1 MLERLNQAL
10 EHIEGRLEQQVD
22 VTELAYIAATSEYH
36 LRRMFSALAGMPLS
50 EYVRRRR
57 LTVAG
62 AAVLAGR
69 ESLLEIAVRYGYGS
83 GEAFARAFRAMHGI
97 GPGEARRTGTV
108 LVSQPRLAF
117 RLTVEGSSSMRY
129 RVVDRPDFSVVGL
142 KARVPL
148 VHTGPNQAI
157 IDFVRGIDPRMLER
171 LEKLSDQEPQGI
183 VAVCD
188 DLDPSR
194 AEGTELDYYHG
205 VVTSAAASE
214 GTTVLSV
221 PAAPGRSSPPPGR
234 PRRPSRNC
242 GGTCSPSGSPPPRT
256 AAAPAPRS
264 SAPACPPTGPRPM
277 PSCGSRWSGTGAEH
291 DTEPMGAEL
300 RPSASDGRRRS
311 RLKHSVGAG
320 PGGDPS

>member
-22 VTELAYIAATSEYH
+22 VTELACIAVTSEYH

-62 AAVLAGR
+62 AEVLAGR

-97 GPGEARRTGTV
+97 GPGEARRTGAV

-205 VVTSAAASE
+205 VVTSAAATE
-214 GTTVLSV
+214 GTTMLSV
-221 PAAPGRSSPPPGR
+221 PA
-234 PRRPSRNC
+234 
-242 GGTCSPSGSPPPRT
+242 GTWAVFTTSG
-256 AAAPAPRS
+256 PAPQAIQELWRDVFTQWFPSTPYRS
-264 SAPACPPTGPRPM
+264 RPGPEILRTRLSAD
-277 PSCGSRWSGTGAEH
+277 GTEA
-291 DTEPMGAEL
+291 DAEL
-300 RPSASDGRRRS
+300 WLPVERDQG
-311 RLKHSVGAG
+311 
-320 PGGDPS
+320 

>member
-1 MLERLNQAL
+1 MLERLNQSL
-10 EHIEGRLEQQVD
+10 EYIEHRLDQEVD
-22 VTELAYIAATSEYH
+22 VTELARITATSEYH

-62 AAVLAGR
+62 AEVLAGQ

-97 GPGEARRTGTV
+97 GPGEARRTGAA

-129 RVVDRPDFSVVGL
+129 RVVDRPNFSVVGL

-157 IDFVRGIDPRMLER
+157 IDFVRGIDPRVLER
-171 LEKLSDQEPQGI
+171 LEELSDQEPQGI

-205 VVTSAAASE
+205 VITSAAAPE
-214 GTTVLSV
+214 GTTALPV
-221 PAAPGRSSPPPGR
+221 PAGAWAVF
-234 PRRPSRNC
+234 
-242 GGTCSPSGSPPPRT
+242 TTSG
-256 AAAPAPRS
+256 PAPQAIQELWRDVFTQWFPSNPYRS
-264 SAPACPPTGPRPM
+264 RPGPEILRTRLSPD
-277 PSCGSRWSGTGAEH
+277 GTEA
-291 DTEPMGAEL
+291 DAEL
-300 RPSASDGRRRS
+300 WLPVERDRS
-311 RLKHSVGAG
+311 
-320 PGGDPS
+320 

>member
-1 MLERLNQAL
+1 MLERLNQSL
-10 EHIEGRLEQQVD
+10 EYIERRLDQQVE
-22 VTELAYIAATSEYH
+22 VAEMARIAATSEYH

-62 AAVLAGR
+62 AEVLGGR

-97 GPGEARRTGTV
+97 GPGEARRIGAA
-108 LVSQPRLAF
+108 LVSQPRLSF

-129 RVVDRPDFSVVGL
+129 RVVDRPDFNVVGL

-148 VHTGPNQAI
+148 VHAGPNQAI
-157 IDFVRGIDPRMLER
+157 IDFVRGIDPQMLGL
-171 LEKLSDQEPQGI
+171 LESLSDQEPQGI

-205 VVTSAAASE
+205 VITSSAAAD
-214 GTTVLSV
+214 GTTALPV
-221 PAAPGRSSPPPGR
+221 PAGAWAVFTTSGPAPQAIQELWRDVFTQWFPSNPYRGR
-234 PRRPSRNC
+234 PGPEMLRVRL
-242 GGTCSPSGSPPPRT
+242 
-256 AAAPAPRS
+256 S
-264 SAPACPPTGPRPM
+264 S
-277 PSCGSRWSGTGAEH
+277 
-291 DTEPMGAEL
+291 DKTEADAEL
-300 RPSASDGRRRS
+300 WLPVEREQS
-311 RLKHSVGAG
+311 
-320 PGGDPS
+320 